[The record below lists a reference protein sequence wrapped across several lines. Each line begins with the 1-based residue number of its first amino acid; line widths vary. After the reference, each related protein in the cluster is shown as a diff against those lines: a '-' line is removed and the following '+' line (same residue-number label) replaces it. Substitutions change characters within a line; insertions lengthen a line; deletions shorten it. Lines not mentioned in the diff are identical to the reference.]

1 MAASSRPNIILGP
14 PGTGKTTTLMNIVEA
29 LIEKGVQP
37 DEIGFISFTKKATT
51 EARDKARARFGF
63 EADAMP
69 FFRTI
74 HSLAFRQLGLSRQQV
89 MQHNHYQEMCDELG
103 VEITGRQTGE
113 DGTLVG
119 MAQGDKLRFVE
130 GMARIRCVPLKQQ
143 WEELNDDDL
152 GWFELEQFS
161 KALREYKDNSGL
173 IDYTD
178 MLELM
183 RSEGHVP
190 RLKALLVD
198 EAQDLSKLQWLVVER
213 MMEKADE
220 IYIAGDDD
228 QAIFRWAGA
237 DIDHFIALDGN
248 VRVLDQSYRIPS
260 VVHDLSFDIIRS
272 VSRRREKVFRPAEHR
287 GSITY
292 HHDIEHV
299 DMSQGAWLLL
309 ARNVYMLKE
318 LVDLCHRE
326 GYAYEC
332 QGFSPRKS
340 EALLAIRYWER
351 LRKGELIPANQA
363 KLVYAHMSKAMVGH
377 GNLGLKTLTE
387 DMVNITML
395 HEKYGLQTMAIWHV
409 ALDRISDEEKEYFLA
424 ALRQGES
431 LSSGD
436 ARITISTI
444 HGSKGGEADN
454 VLLITDISPKTYD
467 GYQENQDD
475 ELRVFYVAATRTKK
489 NLHIITPRT
498 QRYFDL

>member
-1 MAASSRPNIILGP
+1 MAALSKPNIILGP
-14 PGTGKTTTLMNIVEA
+14 PGTGKTTTLMNIVES
-29 LIEKGVQP
+29 LLEKGVKP

-51 EARDKARARFGF
+51 EARDKARSRFGF
-63 EADAMP
+63 DADAMP

-89 MQHNHYQEMCDELG
+89 MQYSHYLELCKELG
-103 VEITGRQTGE
+103 VEITGRGTGE
-113 DGTLVG
+113 DGTLLG
-119 MAQGDKLRFVE
+119 MSQGDKLRFVE
-130 GMARIRCVPLKQQ
+130 GMARIRCIPLKQQ

-152 GWFELEQFS
+152 GWFELEQFA
-161 KALREYKDNSGL
+161 KALKDYKDNSGL

-190 RLKALLVD
+190 KLKALLVD
-198 EAQDLSKLQWLVVER
+198 EAQDLSKLQWQVVER

-220 IYIAGDDD
+220 TYIAGDDD

-237 DIDHFIALDGN
+237 DIDHFISLDGN
-248 VRVLDQSYRIPS
+248 VRVLDQSYRIPA

-272 VSRRREKVFRPAEHR
+272 VARRREKTFKPAGHQ
-287 GSITY
+287 GSINY
-292 HHDIEHV
+292 HNDIEHV
-299 DMSQGAWLLL
+299 DMSQGTWLLL
-309 ARNVYMLKE
+309 ARNVYMLRE
-318 LVDLCHRE
+318 LVELCHRE

-340 EALLAIRYWER
+340 EALLAIRAWEK
-351 LRKGELIPANQA
+351 LRKGEFIQVNML
-363 KLVYAHMSKAMVGH
+363 KLVYAHMSKRMVDHGH
-377 GNLGLKTLTE
+377 LSLKTLTE
-387 DMVNITML
+387 DMVNMDML
-395 HEKYGLQTMAIWHV
+395 HEKYGLQTKSIWHV
-409 ALDRISDEEKEYFLA
+409 ALDRISDEEKEYFLS
-424 ALRQGES
+424 ALRQGEA
-431 LSSGD
+431 LSGEP
-436 ARITISTI
+436 RIMISTI

-454 VLLITDISPKTYD
+454 VLLITDLSPKTYN

>member
-1 MAASSRPNIILGP
+1 VEALSKPKIILGP
-14 PGTGKTTTLMNIVEA
+14 PGTGKTTTLMNIIES
-29 LIEKGVQP
+29 LLEKGVKP
-37 DEIGFISFTKKATT
+37 EEIGFISFTKKATT

-63 EADAMP
+63 DADRLP
-69 FFRTI
+69 YFRTI

-89 MQHNHYQEMCDELG
+89 MQHSHYQELCDELG

-152 GWFELEQFS
+152 GWFELEQFA
-161 KALREYKDNSGL
+161 KALKEYKDNSGL

-183 RSEGHVP
+183 RTEGFVP
-190 RLKALLVD
+190 KLKALLVD

-220 IYIAGDDD
+220 TYIAGDDD

-237 DIDHFIALDGN
+237 DVDHFIGLDGD
-248 VRVLDQSYRIPS
+248 VRVLDQSYRIPA
-260 VVHDLSFDIIRS
+260 VVHHLSGDTIRS
-272 VSRRREKVFRPAEHR
+272 VSRRRAKAFKPATHE

-292 HHDIEHV
+292 HNDIEHV
-299 DMSQGAWLLL
+299 DMSQGTWLLL
-309 ARNVYMLKE
+309 ARNVYMLRE

-332 QGFSPRKS
+332 QGMSPRKS
-340 EALLAIRYWER
+340 EALLAIRSWEK
-351 LRKGELIPANQA
+351 LRKGEYIQA
-363 KLVYAHMSKAMVGH
+363 DQLKLVYAHMSKRMVDHGH
-377 GNLGLKTLTE
+377 LNLKTLTE
-387 DMVNITML
+387 DMVNMDIL
-395 HEKYGLQTMAIWHV
+395 KEKYGLQTNAIWHT

-431 LSSGD
+431 LSGD
-436 ARITISTI
+436 PRITISTI

-454 VLLITDISPKTYD
+454 VLLITDMSPKTYNS
-467 GYQENQDD
+467 YQENQDD
-475 ELRVFYVAATRTKK
+475 EVRVFYVAMTRTKK

>member
-1 MAASSRPNIILGP
+1 MNIIESL
-14 PGTGKTTTLMNIVEA
+14 L
-29 LIEKGVQP
+29 EKGVKP
-37 DEIGFISFTKKATT
+37 EDIGFISFTKKATA

-63 EADAMP
+63 DAERLP
-69 FFRTI
+69 YFRTI

-89 MQHNHYQEMCDELG
+89 MQHNHYQELCDELG

-152 GWFELEQFS
+152 GWFELEQFA
-161 KALREYKDNSGL
+161 KALKEYKDNSGL

-183 RSEGHVP
+183 RTEGFVP
-190 RLKALLVD
+190 KLKALLVD

-220 IYIAGDDD
+220 TYIAGDDD

-237 DIDHFIALDGN
+237 DVDHFIGLDGD
-248 VRVLDQSYRIPS
+248 VRVLDQSYRIPA
-260 VVHDLSFDIIRS
+260 VVHHLSGDTIRS
-272 VSRRREKVFRPAEHR
+272 VSRRRAKAFKPAAHE

-292 HHDIEHV
+292 HNDIEHV
-299 DMSQGAWLLL
+299 DMSQGTWLLL
-309 ARNVYMLKE
+309 ARNVYMLRE

-332 QGFSPRKS
+332 QGMSPRKS
-340 EALLAIRYWER
+340 EALLAIRAWEK
-351 LRKGELIPANQA
+351 LRKGEYIQA
-363 KLVYAHMSKAMVGH
+363 DQLKLVYAHMSKRMVDHGH
-377 GNLGLKTLTE
+377 LNLKTLTE
-387 DMVNITML
+387 DMVNMDIL
-395 HEKYGLQTMAIWHV
+395 KEKYGLQTNAIWHT

-431 LSSGD
+431 LSGD
-436 ARITISTI
+436 PRITISTI

-454 VLLITDISPKTYD
+454 VLLITDMSPKTYNS
-467 GYQENQDD
+467 YQENQDD
-475 ELRVFYVAATRTKK
+475 EIRVFYVAMTRTKK